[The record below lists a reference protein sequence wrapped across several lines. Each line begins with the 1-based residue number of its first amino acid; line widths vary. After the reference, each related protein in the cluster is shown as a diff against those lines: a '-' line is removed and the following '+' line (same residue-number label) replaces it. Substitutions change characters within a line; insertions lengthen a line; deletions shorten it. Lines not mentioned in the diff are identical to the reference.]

1 MGTSALTDSLKI
13 LVTSG
18 ERLEIKKLS
27 DKMAEV
33 TEKTILQLD
42 GLIEVSSGF

>member
-13 LVTSG
+13 LEGSG

-27 DKMAEV
+27 DTMAEV